1 MGIILRR
8 KPKIPMVGDNELPLP
23 AAPPKILSEPE
34 RQVAYL
40 TARVATLEATL
51 RQIERQA
58 EYGISKYGI
67 TQQPPGPPEAWTT
80 RINAVLDVAGPIRDA
95 ARKALAQ

>member
-1 MGIILRR
+1 MGILRR
-8 KPKIPMVGDNELPLP
+8 KVKIPMVGDNLPL
-23 AAPPKILSEPE
+23 AEPPPTLPLTADQKTI
-34 RQVAYL
+34 AYL
-40 TARVATLEATL
+40 QAKVALYEKTL
-51 RQIERQA
+51 RHIERQA